1 MSEGIRMAAKFEMV
15 KDAQQ
20 AAFRIMR
27 QGLPCAEADKAARKV
42 MEKSGFGG
50 EYETFTHRLGHGIG
64 MEGHEFPY
72 LVKSN
77 DMEMLAG
84 MTFTNEPGIYL
95 YGEFGVRIE
104 DSFAVTENGVTL
116 FGDMLTESIEKPFG

>member
-1 MSEGIRMAAKFEMV
+1 
-15 KDAQQ
+15 
-20 AAFRIMR
+20 
-27 QGLPCAEADKAARKV
+27 
-42 MEKSGFGG
+42 
-50 EYETFTHRLGHGIG
+50 

-77 DMEMLAG
+77 KLEMQSG

-104 DSFAVTENGVTL
+104 DSFAVTEDGVEV
-116 FGDMLTESIEKPFG
+116 FGGMLAESIDKPFG